1 MPPPLDLRADGN
13 TTYKLAVVCRK
24 CRIHADIQIDHS
36 NSINPCPAPDHPLHH
51 FQRVTPLDRTTSDR
65 IRYVWNCSAADC
77 HANLFILFRRP
88 RLIDADLNHLTNPE
102 LLKRRYDALVQEDPH
117 RDGLAVATPM
127 DSLSRLRRYV
137 SDSLNPQRTKRQFPS
152 NNKRFQEAFGIN
164 GHDCYALL
172 DGLGFRYEVVLCG
185 TVPMAWAYVLTPSQ
199 ENTWTLPNPPL
210 VPDRLRAS
218 GDLPRELLEDV
229 EVELLAIMSK
239 LSAELGVPNPA
250 AEESWS
256 SANRD
261 IERTLAAQGCMV
273 SPQCQMCERE
283 ENADPCPHRP
293 PSCFTAARICI
304 ER

>member
-1 MPPPLDLRADGN
+1 M
-13 TTYKLAVVCRK
+13 
-24 CRIHADIQIDHS
+24 
-36 NSINPCPAPDHPLHH
+36 
-51 FQRVTPLDRTTSDR
+51 
-65 IRYVWNCSAADC
+65 
-77 HANLFILFRRP
+77 
-88 RLIDADLNHLTNPE
+88 
-102 LLKRRYDALVQEDPH
+102 
-117 RDGLAVATPM
+117 
-127 DSLSRLRRYV
+127 
-137 SDSLNPQRTKRQFPS
+137 
-152 NNKRFQEAFGIN
+152 
-164 GHDCYALL
+164 
-172 DGLGFRYEVVLCG
+172 
-185 TVPMAWAYVLTPSQ
+185 LTPSQ

-283 ENADPCPHRP
+283 ENADPYPHRP